1 KAAIAYAWAKPVVL
15 VAPAGDAGAG
25 PAPVNYPAAYHG
37 VIAVGAFDQ
46 HFVKAPFT
54 SHQPYVTVTA
64 AGAGVTVANP
74 PSVSATDPSKA
85 YTQLNSTSAA
95 SGIVT
100 GIAPLIQAQF
110 PDLTPAHVTR
120 ALTTSTRLRQH
131 GGRGDGSGFGAV
143 DANKALTAA
152 AVIAETVPK
161 TAASGAAQ
169 APPSSQAV
177 HSSAIH
183 RNVNQKLIMDAII
196 AGVVF
201 LLLLGSIFAI
211 RAWRRRH
218 ARSARLPEGRAAT
231 QVPARKPSTAKK
243 APAKKGT
250 AEKGTGKRGAAKK
263 GRAPTAAGLGAAAGL
278 GDPPAAE
285 AAPELE
291 SAGFVPAPV
300 GQAIPGSG
308 SPSVAGPASP
318 GFTGSSGFTG
328 SAASGFT
335 GSAASG
341 FTGSA
346 ASGFTGS
353 GGLTRSSSG
362 FTGSAL
368 SGFAGSA
375 SSGFPASASS
385 GPAPHA

>member
-1 KAAIAYAWAKPVVL
+1 VRVTLEGNDPMLADANIAAGLPGSIARGIRYAVKHHATVIDLPLDPVTVPGSPGVGGSSAEKAAIAYALAKHVVL

-85 YTQLNSTSAA
+85 YTQLNSTGAA
-95 SGIVT
+95 SAIVT
-100 GIAPLIQAQF
+100 GIAALIQAQF
-110 PDLTPAHVTR
+110 PDLTPAQVTR
-120 ALTTSTRLRQH
+120 ALTTSTRFRQH

-152 AVIAETVPK
+152 AGIAETVPK

-169 APPSSQAV
+169 APPSSPAV

-218 ARSARLPEGRAAT
+218 ARSARLAEVRAAT
-231 QVPARKPSTAKK
+231 QVPARKPATAKK
-243 APAKKGT
+243 ATAKKATAKKGAAKKGT
-250 AEKGTGKRGAAKK
+250 A
-263 GRAPTAAGLGAAAGL
+263 PTAADSMQWAHGYSGCIGVSMN
-278 GDPPAAE
+278 GSQE
-285 AAPELE
+285 A
-291 SAGFVPAPV
+291 SR
-300 GQAIPGSG
+300 
-308 SPSVAGPASP
+308 SVASLPSMSP
-318 GFTGSSGFTG
+318 LRM
-328 SAASGFT
+328 AVI
-335 GSAASG
+335 
-341 FTGSA
+341 
-346 ASGFTGS
+346 
-353 GGLTRSSSG
+353 GLQNS
-362 FTGSAL
+362 
-368 SGFAGSA
+368 
-375 SSGFPASASS
+375 
-385 GPAPHA
+385 

>member
-1 KAAIAYAWAKPVVL
+1 
-15 VAPAGDAGAG
+15 
-25 PAPVNYPAAYHG
+25 
-37 VIAVGAFDQ
+37 FDQ

-64 AGAGVTVANP
+64 AGAGVTAANP
-74 PSVSATDPSKA
+74 PSVSAIDPSKA
-85 YTQLNSTSAA
+85 YTQLNSTGAA
-95 SGIVT
+95 SAIVT
-100 GIAPLIQAQF
+100 GIAALIQAQF
-110 PDLTPAHVTR
+110 PDLTPAQVTR
-120 ALTTSTRLRQH
+120 ALTTSTRFRQH

-152 AVIAETVPK
+152 AGIAETVPK

-169 APPSSQAV
+169 APPSSPAV

-218 ARSARLPEGRAAT
+218 ARSARLAEVRAAT
-231 QVPARKPSTAKK
+231 QVPARKPATAKK
-243 APAKKGT
+243 APATK
-250 AEKGTGKRGAAKK
+250 ARGKRGAAKR
-263 GRAPTAAGLGAAAGL
+263 GPAPAAAGPGAAAGLGATL

-308 SPSVAGPASP
+308 SPSVAGP
-318 GFTGSSGFTG
+318 GFTGSSGFAA

-341 FTGSA
+341 VTGSA
-346 ASGFTGS
+346 ASGFS
-353 GGLTRSSSG
+353 
-362 FTGSAL
+362 GSA
-368 SGFAGSA
+368 
-375 SSGFPASASS
+375 
-385 GPAPHA
+385 APGV